1 LKTSFE
7 EAFTEI
13 DMVEVAFTS
22 AQGEV
27 QKVEVDAGATLLDA
41 ARNGG
46 VAGIIGDCGGFC
58 NCATCHVY
66 VDERWYA
73 LLPAV
78 EEHEDAMLD
87 GTVCDRLPTSRLSC
101 QVILTSELDGLSVTL
116 PEFQSL

>member
-1 LKTSFE
+1 MENS
-7 EAFTEI
+7 
-13 DMVEVAFTS
+13 MVQVAFTS
-22 AQGEV
+22 AQGDV
-27 QKVEVDAGATLLDA
+27 QTVDVDAGATLLDA

-73 LLPAV
+73 QLPAV

-101 QVILTSELDGLSVTL
+101 QVVLTPELDGLAVTL

>member
-1 LKTSFE
+1 
-7 EAFTEI
+7 
-13 DMVEVAFTS
+13 MVQVTFTS

-27 QKVEVDAGATLLDA
+27 QTVEVDAGATLLEA
-41 ARNGG
+41 ARKGG
-46 VAGIIGDCGGFC
+46 VDGIIGDCGGFC

-66 VDERWYA
+66 VDERWNP

-101 QVILTSELDGLSVTL
+101 QVILTSDLDGIAVTL
-116 PEFQSL
+116 PESQSL